1 MSGSSGRWR
10 GTALLLI
17 QRGGRAGGG
26 GVKEGRCGRGGEAES
41 GGGVGRG

>member
-10 GTALLLI
+10 GTDLLLI
-17 QRGGRAGGG
+17 QRGGRAG

-41 GGGVGRG
+41 GGGVGRR